1 LNRLIS
7 LKKFLVE
14 DVSDDWQNKFLKM
27 KRHCFDLSNG
37 AMIENHG
44 KPKHGSIVAFM
55 DEKNQEAKICVFI
68 GSNMGHAHLFHIE
81 DNNGDVHVKQ
91 IVQKIENIHTLSGG
105 QIDLCMDA
113 QKQIDPNI
121 LEQMSVQLI
130 NKKEEIQFIE
140 ELVYKINKNGSKC
153 IFSKDDCV
161 YIGCTSFD
169 APIPIV
175 MASFNSQNHVRIMSK
190 VPGEIALEGVQRFG
204 ESIQAIFVNGE
215 HVEKLQ
221 KYVVQNIG
229 NNLLVVDAIAL
240 KVLQFFDLFSNCT

>member
-1 LNRLIS
+1 
-7 LKKFLVE
+7 
-14 DVSDDWQNKFLKM
+14 
-27 KRHCFDLSNG
+27 
-37 AMIENHG
+37 
-44 KPKHGSIVAFM
+44 
-55 DEKNQEAKICVFI
+55 
-68 GSNMGHAHLFHIE
+68 
-81 DNNGDVHVKQ
+81 
-91 IVQKIENIHTLSGG
+91 
-105 QIDLCMDA
+105 
-113 QKQIDPNI
+113 
-121 LEQMSVQLI
+121 MSVQLI